1 MTDPVQAQ
9 SNSSFTKLWSTLNPR
24 RFADAIDHANE
35 LYRDY
40 PSEENLYR
48 AMSSIF
54 TCLNGPG
61 RVFITVLGYRFTQ
74 QLWVGL
80 SIYSLDAVQPLMA
93 EYESMKSSGFANR
106 AEAKAFHS
114 RLEMLY
120 AYLGMLWKRKDKFE
134 RTAQHEISIA
144 LDAVEP
150 ILTARA
156 RALITQLSLSESE
169 LMVMAREIRRLQDE
183 RSTLFI
189 LENLT
194 NRLKGE
200 ISHTSATT
208 HARLA
213 VLVRDNLEMW
223 RGVKR
228 MSRMSPRPTL
238 AILKALSNLIVNF
251 LRS

>member
-1 MTDPVQAQ
+1 
-9 SNSSFTKLWSTLNPR
+9 
-24 RFADAIDHANE
+24 
-35 LYRDY
+35 
-40 PSEENLYR
+40 
-48 AMSSIF
+48 MSSIY

-61 RVFITVLGYRFTQ
+61 RVFITFLGYRFTQ

-80 SIYSLDAVQPLMA
+80 SIYSVGAAQLLLIECKTLGV
-93 EYESMKSSGFANR
+93 KSTTR
-106 AEAKAFHS
+106 TQVKAFHS
-114 RLEMLY
+114 RLESLY
-120 AYLGMLWKRKDKFE
+120 AYLSLLWKHRDRFE

-223 RGVKR
+223 RGVKC